1 VLQYKTWVQKWRKFL
16 PQTDLSGYDDR
27 LSSVNDL
34 KLTKDA
40 GDVIPNGLITD
51 HEFFG
56 NLAAVCRSLN
66 HNLDLLCCD
75 LVK

>member
-1 VLQYKTWVQKWRKFL
+1 MFL
-16 PQTDLSGYDDR
+16 PQTGLSGFDDC

-40 GDVIPNGLITD
+40 GDVIPNGLITV

-56 NLAAVCRSLN
+56 NLAAVCSLN
-66 HNLDLLCCD
+66 HNLDLLSCD